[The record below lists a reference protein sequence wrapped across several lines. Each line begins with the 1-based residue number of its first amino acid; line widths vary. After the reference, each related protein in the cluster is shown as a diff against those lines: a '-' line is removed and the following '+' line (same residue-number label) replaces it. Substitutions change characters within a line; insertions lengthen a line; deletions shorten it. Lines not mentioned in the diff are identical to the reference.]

1 MSASG
6 TLSLQTSVFLT
17 ETRIFR
23 ACQEIRNLLA
33 HGRRR
38 ESSASG
44 PTKTFSATVAGAWP
58 STITLAAGSPT
69 DRTQIHFSNAG
80 QPCPPRRAVRK
91 PQTHA
96 KPRQTQQ
103 RTPAIREIVV
113 AAAHAEG
120 KTAVIMITTPNAAAT
135 KAGIPKVADLKD
147 ANPMVASQAEADA
160 MAANPAARTPESPS
174 AARCP
179 LPSSSAGG
187 RSC

>member
-23 ACQEIRNLLA
+23 ASQEIRNLLA

-38 ESSASG
+38 ESPASG
-44 PTKTFSATVAGAWP
+44 PTKTFSAAVAGAWP
-58 STITLAAGSPT
+58 STRTLAVGSPT

-80 QPCPPRRAVRK
+80 QPCPPRRAVRN

-96 KPRQTQQ
+96 KPCQTQQ
-103 RTPAIREIVV
+103 RTPAIREIAV

-120 KTAVIMITTPNAAAT
+120 KTAVRMITTPNATAT
-135 KAGIPKVADLKD
+135 MAGTPKAADL
-147 ANPMVASQAEADA
+147 MVASQVEADA
-160 MAANPAARTPESPS
+160 MVANPVAKTPESPS

-179 LPSSSAGG
+179 LPSISTGG
-187 RSC
+187 RGF